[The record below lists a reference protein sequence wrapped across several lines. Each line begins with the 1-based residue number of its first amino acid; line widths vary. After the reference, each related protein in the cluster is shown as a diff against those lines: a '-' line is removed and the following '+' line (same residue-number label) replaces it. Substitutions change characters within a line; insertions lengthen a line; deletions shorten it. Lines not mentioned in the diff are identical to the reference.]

1 MAPFWPV
8 VLQNDNLVLR
18 PLKFRDKK
26 EWTKLRQRNQNWFQQ
41 WESTVP
47 DEFSDGKASFYQIV
61 KNLRVEAKAQRS
73 LPFVMEIDKKI
84 AGQITVANINYGS
97 TRSAYIGYWIAEEF
111 AGKGYT
117 PLAVAMAIDHC
128 FQILNLHRLEIT
140 IRPENLK
147 SLRVVEKLGLRSEG
161 LRPKYLHIDG
171 DWRDH
176 LVFAINKDEYNES
189 LVLKMK
195 NLK

>member
-18 PLKFRDKK
+18 PLKLRDKK
-26 EWTKLRQRNQNWFQQ
+26 EWTKLRQRNQGWFRQ

-128 FQILNLHRLEIT
+128 FEVLKLHRLEIT

>member
-18 PLKFRDKK
+18 PLKLRDKK

-61 KNLRVEAKAQRS
+61 KNLRIEAKAQRS

-128 FQILNLHRLEIT
+128 FKILNLHRLEIT

>member
-18 PLKFRDKK
+18 PLKLRDKK

-61 KNLRVEAKAQRS
+61 KNLRIEAKAQRS

-128 FQILNLHRLEIT
+128 FEVLKLHRLEIT

>member
-8 VLQNDNLVLR
+8 VLQQDNLVLR
-18 PLKFRDKK
+18 PLKLRDKK

-128 FQILNLHRLEIT
+128 FEVLKLHRIEIT

>member
-8 VLQNDNLVLR
+8 VLQQDNLVLR
-18 PLKFRDKK
+18 PLKLRDKK
-26 EWTKLRQRNQNWFQQ
+26 EWTKLRQRNQDWFRQ

-61 KNLRVEAKAQRS
+61 KNLRIEAKAQRS

-128 FQILNLHRLEIT
+128 FEVLNLHRIEIT

>member
-18 PLKFRDKK
+18 PLKLRDKK
-26 EWTKLRQRNQNWFQQ
+26 EWTKLRQRNQNWFRQ

>member
-18 PLKFRDKK
+18 PLKLRDKK
-26 EWTKLRQRNQNWFQQ
+26 EWTKLRQRNQNWFRQ

-128 FQILNLHRLEIT
+128 FQILNLHRIEIT

>member
-18 PLKFRDKK
+18 PLKLRDKK

-128 FQILNLHRLEIT
+128 FEILKLHRLEIT

>member
-8 VLQNDNLVLR
+8 VLQQDNLVLR
-18 PLKFRDKK
+18 PLKLRDKK
-26 EWTKLRQRNQNWFQQ
+26 EWTKLRQRNQNWFRQ

-128 FQILNLHRLEIT
+128 FQILNLHRIEIT

>member
-18 PLKFRDKK
+18 PLKLRDKK

-47 DEFSDGKASFYQIV
+47 DEFSDWKASFYQIV

-117 PLAVAMAIDHC
+117 PLAVAMAIYHC
-128 FQILNLHRLEIT
+128 FQILNLHRIEIT

>member
-8 VLQNDNLVLR
+8 VLQQDNLVLR
-18 PLKFRDKK
+18 PLKLRDKK

-128 FQILNLHRLEIT
+128 FEVLKLHRLEIT

>member
-8 VLQNDNLVLR
+8 VLQQDNLVLR
-18 PLKFRDKK
+18 PLKLRDKK

-47 DEFSDGKASFYQIV
+47 DEFSDGKVSFYQIV
-61 KNLRVEAKAQRS
+61 RNLRVEAKAQRS

-128 FQILNLHRLEIT
+128 FEVLNLHRIEIT

>member
-8 VLQNDNLVLR
+8 VLQQDNLVLR
-18 PLKFRDKK
+18 PLKLRDKK

-117 PLAVAMAIDHC
+117 PLAVAMAINHC
-128 FQILNLHRLEIT
+128 FEVLKLHRIEIT

-147 SLRVVEKLGLRSEG
+147 SLRVVEKLDLRSEG

>member
-8 VLQNDNLVLR
+8 VLQQDNLVLR
-18 PLKFRDKK
+18 PLKLRDKK

-111 AGKGYT
+111 AGRGYT

-128 FQILNLHRLEIT
+128 FEVLKLHRIEIT

>member
-18 PLKFRDKK
+18 PLKLRDKK

-41 WESTVP
+41 WESTVT

-128 FQILNLHRLEIT
+128 FEVLKLHRLEIT

>member
-8 VLQNDNLVLR
+8 VLQQDNLVLR
-18 PLKFRDKK
+18 PLKLRDKK

>member
-18 PLKFRDKK
+18 PLKLRDKK
-26 EWTKLRQRNQNWFQQ
+26 EWTKLRQRNQGWFRQ

-117 PLAVAMAIDHC
+117 PLALAMAIHHC
-128 FQILNLHRLEIT
+128 FELLKLHRLEIT

>member
-1 MAPFWPV
+1 
-8 VLQNDNLVLR
+8 
-18 PLKFRDKK
+18 
-26 EWTKLRQRNQNWFQQ
+26 
-41 WESTVP
+41 
-47 DEFSDGKASFYQIV
+47 
-61 KNLRVEAKAQRS
+61 
-73 LPFVMEIDKKI
+73 
-84 AGQITVANINYGS
+84 
-97 TRSAYIGYWIAEEF
+97 
-111 AGKGYT
+111 
-117 PLAVAMAIDHC
+117 MAINHC
-128 FQILNLHRLEIT
+128 FEVLKLHRIEIT

-147 SLRVVEKLGLRSEG
+147 SLRVVEKLDLRSEG

>member
-8 VLQNDNLVLR
+8 VLQQDNLVLR
-18 PLKFRDKK
+18 PLKLRDKK

-128 FQILNLHRLEIT
+128 FQILNLHRIEIT

>member
-18 PLKFRDKK
+18 PLKLRDKK
-26 EWTKLRQRNQNWFQQ
+26 EWTKLRQRNQNWFRQ

-128 FQILNLHRLEIT
+128 FKILNLHRLEIT

-176 LVFAINKDEYNES
+176 LVFAINKDEYNKS

>member
-8 VLQNDNLVLR
+8 VLQQDNLVLR
-18 PLKFRDKK
+18 PLKLRDKK
-26 EWTKLRQRNQNWFQQ
+26 EWTKLRQRNKDWFRE

-61 KNLRVEAKAQRS
+61 KNLRIEAKAQRS

-128 FQILNLHRLEIT
+128 FEVLKLHRLEIT

>member
-18 PLKFRDKK
+18 PLKLRDKK

-61 KNLRVEAKAQRS
+61 KNLRIEAKAQRS

>member
-18 PLKFRDKK
+18 PLKLRDKK
-26 EWTKLRQRNQNWFQQ
+26 EWTKLRQRNQGWFRQ

-128 FQILNLHRLEIT
+128 FKILNLHRLEIT

>member
-18 PLKFRDKK
+18 PLKLRDKK

>member
-18 PLKFRDKK
+18 PLKLRDKK
-26 EWTKLRQRNQNWFQQ
+26 EWTKLRQRNQGWFRQ

-128 FQILNLHRLEIT
+128 FQILNLHRIEIT

>member
-8 VLQNDNLVLR
+8 VLQQDNLVLR
-18 PLKFRDKK
+18 PLKLRDKK
-26 EWTKLRQRNQNWFQQ
+26 EWTKLRQRNQGWFRQ

-128 FQILNLHRLEIT
+128 FEVLKLHRLEIT

>member
-8 VLQNDNLVLR
+8 VLQNGNLVLR
-18 PLKFRDKK
+18 PLKLRDKK

-47 DEFSDGKASFYQIV
+47 DEFSNGKASFYQIV

-111 AGKGYT
+111 AGQGYT

-128 FQILNLHRLEIT
+128 FQVLKLHRIEIT

>member
-18 PLKFRDKK
+18 PLKLRDKK
-26 EWTKLRQRNQNWFQQ
+26 EWTKLRQRNQNWFRQ

-128 FQILNLHRLEIT
+128 FEVLKLHRLEIT

>member
-18 PLKFRDKK
+18 PLKLRDKK
-26 EWTKLRQRNQNWFQQ
+26 EWTKLRQRNQNWFRQ

-47 DEFSDGKASFYQIV
+47 DEFRDGKASFYQIV

-128 FQILNLHRLEIT
+128 FQILNLHRIEIT

>member
-8 VLQNDNLVLR
+8 VLQQDNLVLR
-18 PLKFRDKK
+18 PLKLRDKK
-26 EWTKLRQRNQNWFQQ
+26 EWTKLRQRNQGWFRQ

-128 FQILNLHRLEIT
+128 FQILNLHRIEIT

>member
-18 PLKFRDKK
+18 PLKLRDKK

-111 AGKGYT
+111 AGRGYT

-128 FQILNLHRLEIT
+128 FQILNLHRIEIT

>member
-18 PLKFRDKK
+18 PLKLRDKK

-128 FQILNLHRLEIT
+128 FEILNLHRLEIT

>member
-18 PLKFRDKK
+18 PLKLRDKK

-128 FQILNLHRLEIT
+128 FEVLKLHRLEIT

>member
-8 VLQNDNLVLR
+8 VLQQDNLVLR
-18 PLKFRDKK
+18 PLKLRDKK
-26 EWTKLRQRNQNWFQQ
+26 EWTKLRQRNQNWFRQ

-128 FQILNLHRLEIT
+128 FEVLKLHRLEIT

>member
-18 PLKFRDKK
+18 PLKLRDKK

-128 FQILNLHRLEIT
+128 FQILNLHRIEIT

>member
-18 PLKFRDKK
+18 PLKLRDKK
-26 EWTKLRQRNQNWFQQ
+26 EWTKLRQRNQNWFRQ

-61 KNLRVEAKAQRS
+61 KNLRIEAKAQRS

-128 FQILNLHRLEIT
+128 FQILNLHRIEIT

>member
-18 PLKFRDKK
+18 PLKLRDKK
-26 EWTKLRQRNQNWFQQ
+26 EWTKLRQRNQNWFRQ

-61 KNLRVEAKAQRS
+61 KNLRIEAKAQRS

-128 FQILNLHRLEIT
+128 FEVLKLHRLEIT

>member
-18 PLKFRDKK
+18 PLKLRDKK
-26 EWTKLRQRNQNWFQQ
+26 EWTKLRQRNQNWFQP

-47 DEFSDGKASFYQIV
+47 DEFSYGKASFYQIV

-73 LPFVMEIDKKI
+73 LPFVMEIDNKI

-128 FQILNLHRLEIT
+128 FQILNLHRIEIT

-189 LVLKMK
+189 LVSKMK

>member
-1 MAPFWPV
+1 MAPFLPV

-18 PLKFRDKK
+18 PLKLRDKK

-128 FQILNLHRLEIT
+128 FQILNLHRIEIT